1 MNTENPEVIKYMEDM
16 WAGWIQRTHVDAF
29 RMDTV
34 KHVPIKFW
42 SQFNR
47 NIHSRAPKDFLML
60 GEMLHGDPNALGPYT
75 REGDFDSLFDFPM
88 YFTIND
94 VFARGQSMRKLGDR
108 LQQDGAYQDATMLSP
123 FLDNHDMPR
132 FMSVAGKDERKLRLA
147 LAFVMTMRGIPT
159 MYQGTEIGQDGQSE
173 EDNRRDMQFGANPG
187 LTTYVTKL
195 MHLRQGLEPL
205 RRGKQLEMWQDDQVY
220 GYTRLEGG
228 SEAMTFLN
236 NDDQAQT
243 RDIPLRAESQLPDGT
258 VLTDM
263 LNGGTVTVANRHLHV
278 TLGAK
283 QARIFAVQG
292 NRKQSPRRR

>member
-1 MNTENPEVIKYMEDM
+1 
-16 WAGWIQRTHVDAF
+16 
-29 RMDTV
+29 
-34 KHVPIKFW
+34 
-42 SQFNR
+42 
-47 NIHSRAPKDFLML
+47 
-60 GEMLHGDPNALGPYT
+60 
-75 REGDFDSLFDFPM
+75 
-88 YFTIND
+88 
-94 VFARGQSMRKLGDR
+94 
-108 LQQDGAYQDATMLSP
+108 
-123 FLDNHDMPR
+123 
-132 FMSVAGKDERKLRLA
+132 
-147 LAFVMTMRGIPT
+147 
-159 MYQGTEIGQDGQSE
+159 
-173 EDNRRDMQFGANPG
+173 MQFGANPG